1 MLEELI
7 LRYEILLKTNIV
19 PYLQSKNETIKS
31 IKTKLQELKTI
42 LNKKKKGL
50 GI

>member
-1 MLEELI
+1 MLPEEELI
-7 LRYEILLKTNIV
+7 LRYETLLKTNIV

-42 LNKKKKGL
+42 LKNKSQ
-50 GI
+50 